1 MIFFSQFNLF
11 STHSKEAP
19 SLERNECAFGVM
31 LNNFE
36 VCSED
41 ASRLE
46 RLRIDEFFCLKLKFD
61 PSNRME
67 PVVMC
72 NSVLDIF
79 KSDAKMSLSVSASER
94 NFYFKI
100 HSQNTKKKKHSYE
113 SKNNFNYLRNNFLF
127 IHLALTTNFL
137 LFILSGLS

>member
-11 STHSKEAP
+11 LTHSKEAP

-100 HSQNTKKKKHSYE
+100 HSQNTKKKNILTSQKIISIICEIISY
-113 SKNNFNYLRNNFLF
+113 SF
-127 IHLALTTNFL
+127 IWHLPPTFC
-137 LFILSGLS
+137 FSS